1 MRSWQFGPP
10 EARAINPPDPARVAF
25 LLAQPFAH
33 RGLHDRLRVEN
44 SRSAFRAAI
53 ATGHGIELDIQP
65 ASGSEPFVFHD
76 DDLER
81 LTQQRGRVDV
91 RHADDVAQIALAG
104 TDETI
109 PRLDEILSL
118 IAERVPVLIEIKT
131 PRHRHV
137 ALCMAVRR
145 ALEGYRGDAAI
156 MSFDPRIPAWFA
168 DHAPRIVRGL
178 VVTDGNPHG
187 GRIRQKIERTLALRL
202 AKPDFVACDVRDLP
216 SPTSI
221 AARKRGLP
229 VLTWTV
235 RDAESRAIAA
245 EYADQPIYEREP

>member
-1 MRSWQFGPP
+1 MRSWLSGLLSSL
-10 EARAINPPDPARVAF
+10 RAPDPARVAF

-53 ATGHGIELDIQP
+53 AAGHGIELDIQP

-76 DDLER
+76 DEFER
-81 LTQQRGRVDV
+81 LTQERGRVDE
-91 RHADDVAQIALAG
+91 RHADEVAQVMLAG

-109 PRLDEILSL
+109 PRLDEILAL
-118 IAERVPVLIEIKT
+118 IGERVPVLIEIKT

-168 DHAPRIVRGL
+168 THAPRIVRGL
-178 VVTDGNPHG
+178 VVTDEHPRG
-187 GRIRQKIERTLALRL
+187 GKFRSKIERLLALRL
-202 AKPDFVACDVRDLP
+202 SKPDFVACDVRDLP
-216 SPTSI
+216 SATSML
-221 AARKRGLP
+221 ARKRGLP

-235 RDAESRAIAA
+235 RDADAQAVAA
-245 EYADQPIYEREP
+245 EHADQPIYERER

>member
-1 MRSWQFGPP
+1 MRSWLFGPP
-10 EARAINPPDPARVAF
+10 EAWAITPPDPARVAF

-44 SRSAFRAAI
+44 SRTAFRAAI
-53 ATGHGIELDIQP
+53 AAGHGIELDIQP

-81 LTQQRGRVDV
+81 LTQVSGRVDE
-91 RHADDVAQIALAG
+91 HTADQVAQIVLAG

-109 PRLDEILSL
+109 PRLDEILAL
-118 IAERVPVLIEIKT
+118 IGERVPLLIEIKT
-131 PRHRHV
+131 PRQRRV

-145 ALEGYRGDAAI
+145 ALEGYRGDVAI

-168 DHAPRIVRGL
+168 THAPRIVRGL
-178 VVTDGNPHG
+178 VVTDEGPKH
-187 GRIRQKIERTLALRL
+187 RWLRRKIERVLALQL

-216 SPTSI
+216 SATSI

-235 RDAESRAIAA
+235 RDDRNRAVAA
-245 EYADQPIYEREP
+245 EHADQPIYERAP

>member
-1 MRSWQFGPP
+1 MRSWLFGPP
-10 EARAINPPDPARVAF
+10 EAWAITPADPARVAF

-33 RGLHDRLRVEN
+33 RGLHDRLRIEN
-44 SRSAFRAAI
+44 SRTAFRAAI
-53 ATGHGIELDIQP
+53 AAGHGIELDIQP

-81 LTQQRGRVDV
+81 LTQERGRVDEH
-91 RHADDVAQIALAG
+91 RADDVARIVLAG

-109 PRLDEILSL
+109 PRLDEILAL
-118 IAERVPVLIEIKT
+118 IGERVPLLIEIKM
-131 PRHRHV
+131 PRHRRV

-145 ALEGYRGDAAI
+145 ALEGYRGDVAI

-168 DHAPRIVRGL
+168 EHAPRIVRGL
-178 VVTDGNPHG
+178 VVTDGERRRG
-187 GRIRQKIERTLALRL
+187 KIRRKIERVLALQL

-216 SPTSI
+216 SATSI

-235 RDAESRAIAA
+235 RDAESRAVAA
-245 EYADQPIYEREP
+245 EHADQPIYEREP